1 MKLAHS
7 YWLALAL
14 VALPGLAETRAPGSA
29 NDLPPYVVAEP
40 NAPAVTHA
48 SALASEKFWPY
59 QVTLVQS
66 WSAPHGARLAQGA
79 TGVLIRVEPAGNLR
93 IDFGREGL
101 HTLPLGFTDFLARA
115 NDIRLGTLAKVAP
128 NLTYAIAPRLIDA
141 QSDVPRRL
149 RFEQS
154 FETTAYL
161 AVFASLEGREL
172 ETLAQRLAPLI
183 APYPRVRLVLFAQ
196 GRVPDAELHA
206 RLRAAGWAGAFLMDH
221 LAEAYA
227 RTLVDGETTALALFS
242 AESRTLW
249 TSERSDE
256 AAGLSAALAAL
267 RP

>member
-1 MKLAHS
+1 MKLALS
-7 YWLALAL
+7 SWLALTL
-14 VALPGLAETRAPGSA
+14 IALPALAETNAPSSA

-79 TGVLIRVEPAGNLR
+79 TGVVIRVERAGNLR

-101 HTLPLGFTDFLARA
+101 HTLPLGFTDFLTRA
-115 NDIRLGTLAKVAP
+115 NDVRLGAATKVAP

-141 QSDVPRRL
+141 QDDVPRRL

-161 AVFASLEGREL
+161 AVFARVEGREL
-172 ETLAQRLAPLI
+172 EALAQRLAPLVT
-183 APYPRVRLVLFAQ
+183 PYPRVRLVLFAE
-196 GRVPDAELHA
+196 GNVPDAELHA
-206 RLRAAGWAGAFLMDH
+206 RLHAAGWAGVFLMDH

-242 AESRTLW
+242 AEGRTLW
-249 TSERSDE
+249 VSERSDD
-256 AAGLSAALAAL
+256 ADGLSAALGAL